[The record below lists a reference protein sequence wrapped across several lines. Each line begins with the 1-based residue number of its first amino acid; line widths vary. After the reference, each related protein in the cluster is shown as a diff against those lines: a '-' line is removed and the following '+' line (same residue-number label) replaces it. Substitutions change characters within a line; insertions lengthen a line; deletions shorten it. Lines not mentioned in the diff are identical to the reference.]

1 MNTPFEELMH
11 TFCAGNDARIK
22 SCIYIYIGCIA
33 HYQIDNLT
41 YFIYG
46 YFNTE
51 NFRKRQ
57 HLSIQKL
64 GIIGIGY
71 EE

>member
-22 SCIYIYIGCIA
+22 SCIYIYIYIGCIA

-46 YFNTE
+46 YWIF
-51 NFRKRQ
+51 
-57 HLSIQKL
+57 
-64 GIIGIGY
+64 
-71 EE
+71 